1 MSDAPLQFNS
11 IPAEFLYRCAQ
22 SPGRTALWVKSP
34 GAKRFC
40 PITWSQWKTNVV
52 HTALGLYANGIRPGD
67 LVAILSENRPEWA
80 YADLAI
86 LSLGAASVPIYP
98 SCTAEE
104 VLYVLR
110 HSQAKGLFLS
120 SAEQLQKVLPS
131 LESLSELKFMIVFD
145 EAAVPLGSKLMLYPQ
160 LTSEGRLGLLNGE
173 ALFQQLASGAEAEML
188 ATVIYTSGTTG
199 PPKGVMLTHR
209 NFMENYRRARVLIR
223 ASESD
228 IGLSFLP
235 LSHVFERLAG
245 YYFLMAAGA
254 QIAYAE
260 NMTTVVEN
268 LAEIRPTIAAAV
280 PRFYEKVYAKIMER
294 VDRGSRLKKKIFYWA
309 VRYGRH
315 FRQSLRDG
323 RRMSLPQKFKMA
335 AAERLV
341 LRKIRRVFGGRLR
354 FFISGGA
361 PLPKHLADFF
371 YGAGVLI
378 LEGYGLT
385 ETSPVITVNAENDF
399 RFGTVGRP
407 LPGIEVKIAEDGEIL
422 TRGPCVM
429 KGYYKDPAATAQ
441 AIRDGWFYTGDIG
454 CLTDD
459 GYLRITDRK
468 KDLIVTSGGKNVAP
482 QNIEGRLT
490 AHALI
495 QQAVVIGD
503 KKNYLVALLV
513 PAREEVRRC
522 LGAERVDGQKWAD
535 VIQSA
540 ELRAHLGKA
549 VQTSMAG
556 LAPYEQIKHF
566 GVLEQELTQQAG
578 ELTPTLKVKRR
589 LVMEKYS
596 RLIESLY
603 HEADMLHS
611 GKHSPQDD

>member
-1 MSDAPLQFNS
+1 MADVSLQFSS
-11 IPAEFLYRCAQ
+11 IPAEFLYHCAQ
-22 SPGRTALWVKSP
+22 SPGRNALRVKLRGEKSFS
-34 GAKRFC
+34 AF
-40 PITWSQWKTNVV
+40 TWAQWKASVV
-52 HTALGLYANGIRPGD
+52 QTALGLHTRGIKPGD
-67 LVAILSENRPEWA
+67 LIAILCENRPEWT
-80 YADLAI
+80 YADLGI

-110 HSQAKGLFLS
+110 HSEAKGLFLS
-120 SAEQLQKVLPS
+120 SLEQLQKVLPA
-131 LESLSELKFMIVFD
+131 LDSLSDLKFIAVFD
-145 EAAVPLGSKLMLYPQ
+145 PLSPHFDPRVLPYDSLR
-160 LTSEGRLGLLNGE
+160 SDGRLALLDGE
-173 ALFQQLASGAEAEML
+173 CLFQRLVADVQPEAL

-209 NFMENYRRARVLIR
+209 NFMENYRRARTLIR
-223 ASESD
+223 AGEND
-228 IGLSFLP
+228 VGLSFLP

-245 YYFLMAAGA
+245 YYYLMSAGA

-268 LAEIRPTIAAAV
+268 LAEIKPTIAAAV

-294 VDRGSRLKKKIFYWA
+294 VDSGSRQKKKIFYWA
-309 VRYGRH
+309 VRYGRN
-315 FRQSLRDG
+315 FRQRVREG
-323 RRMSLPQKFKMA
+323 RRMGLQERLKMA
-335 AAERLV
+335 VAEALV
-341 LRKIRRVFGGRLR
+341 LSKIRKVFGGRLR

-385 ETSPVITVNAENDF
+385 ETSPVIAVNGEDDF
-399 RFGTVGRP
+399 KFGTVGRP
-407 LPGIEVKIAEDGEIL
+407 LPGVGVKIAEDGEIL
-422 TRGPCVM
+422 TQGPCVM
-429 KGYYKDPAATAQ
+429 KGYYKDPAATA
-441 AIRDGWFYTGDIG
+441 AVMRDGWFCTGDIG
-454 CLTDD
+454 CLSDD

-468 KDLIVTSGGKNVAP
+468 KDIIVTSGGKNVAP

-522 LGAERVDGQKWAD
+522 LGAAVVDRQEWAE
-535 VIQSA
+535 VLRSPA
-540 ELRAHLGKA
+540 LRALLEKA
-549 VQTSMAG
+549 VQSSMEG
-556 LAPYEQIKHF
+556 LASYEQIKNF
-566 GVLEQELTQQAG
+566 GILPQELTQQAG

-589 LVMEKYS
+589 LVMDKYS

-603 HEADMLHS
+603 READRLYS
-611 GKHSPQDD
+611 GKPGGQGD